1 MTIVIPRGAVLAR
14 ARGMS
19 NPPARSPPPDVVALQ
34 PLAVIDHS
42 VVVDDAFL
50 RSVDG
55 EIGGSSRVGVEEL
68 ERILARAGGAHRTR
82 AGGSAA
88 NTARALATGFRVSC
102 ALLGAVGGDDWGAV
116 FAREMRDAGVSVD
129 HLTTKPGLSFTGR
142 CACLVDAETGQRTMR
157 ASLQDAVRL
166 TPEEVRPGSFVG
178 VKWAIVN
185 GYAFYGEGLADA
197 AVDAAATAKCKA
209 RSTVFSHWS
218 PYDPVRVVNAVP

>member
-1 MTIVIPRGAVLAR
+1 M
-14 ARGMS
+14 
-19 NPPARSPPPDVVALQ
+19 
-34 PLAVIDHS
+34 
-42 VVVDDAFL
+42 
-50 RSVDG
+50 
-55 EIGGSSRVGVEEL
+55 
-68 ERILARAGGAHRTR
+68 
-82 AGGSAA
+82 
-88 NTARALATGFRVSC
+88 
-102 ALLGAVGGDDWGAV
+102 
-116 FAREMRDAGVSVD
+116 SVD

-185 GYAFYGEGLADA
+185 GYAFYGEGLVDA